1 VCTIPFCI
9 SARRPRRISVCED
22 VTTKE
27 RYHGGAE
34 RQGTVEQKVSL
45 GKDVRVEGDERGHS
59 RYGGR
64 EGGTWQSKAY
74 RQKKTK
80 FKE

>member
-1 VCTIPFCI
+1 M
-9 SARRPRRISVCED
+9 
-22 VTTKE
+22 
-27 RYHGGAE
+27 
-34 RQGTVEQKVSL
+34 EQKVSL

-80 FKE
+80 LKE